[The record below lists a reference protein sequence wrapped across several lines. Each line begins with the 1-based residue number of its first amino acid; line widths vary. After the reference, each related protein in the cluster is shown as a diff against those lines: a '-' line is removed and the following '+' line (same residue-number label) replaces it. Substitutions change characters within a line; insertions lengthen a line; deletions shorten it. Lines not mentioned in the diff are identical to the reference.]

1 MTREELLDGLVQAK
15 ESHLSNMRK
24 INNIIRNRS
33 FINRPPELE
42 STNCG
47 FGHWLHNT
55 EELEKIIGSIF
66 YGDLVT
72 IHKKW
77 HEIYLDM
84 YNSFFENKKLTA
96 ILDKIDSSEKEKE
109 IDKLNIK
116 MTKVKFKLS
125 TLDEERIKALYSDL
139 GKVSNQLKTTIDSCE
154 RKIHATSY
162 TLFTQPQD
170 DTAAE

>member
-72 IHKKW
+72 THQKW

-84 YNSFFENKKLTA
+84 YNSYFENKKLTA
-96 ILDKIDSSEKEKE
+96 ILEKIDKSEKEKE
-109 IDKLNIK
+109 VDKLNVK
-116 MTKVKFKLS
+116 MTKVKFKLNA
-125 TLDEERIKALYSDL
+125 LDEERIKALYSDL
-139 GKVSNQLKTTIDSCE
+139 EKASSKLKTTIDSCE
-154 RKIHATSY
+154 RKIHATSSS
-162 TLFTQPQD
+162 LFTKPQE
-170 DTAAE
+170 DTATE